1 MVFLS
6 LAVEAAENVGRQ
18 AAVGNNTADGCH
30 AFQVPLTV
38 VLTVHQFQDTA
49 ASALHGQ
56 VDVAAH
62 VGLFGNDVQRLV
74 AHVLGVRGGEADAHA
89 GRGLCHGAQQLREVD
104 HRAVGPLEAVGVDV
118 LPQQGDF
125 LVAACLEVGHLAQD
139 ALHVAAA
146 LAATGIG
153 HDAVGAEVIAPAHDG
168 HEARNVV
175 AAHARRHHVAIGLGG
190 RQFHIDGLLPGFGGG
205 NEVGQGEVGV
215 GTCHQVHAVVGDEV
229 VLHALGHTAHH
240 AHQQVRTLLL
250 ERLEKVEAVEYLL
263 LGVVADGAG
272 IHKHGVGLVERRGRA
287 VARHL
292 HDGGNDFTVGHVHL
306 AAVGFDEQ
314 LLVVT
319 GSCRFKVCFCFFL
332 HKCIYVKF
340 KLRTRRAAL
349 QRYTF
354 RRNFRAE
361 GPKRYQSA
369 RETEAPREGVP
380 RPNATIR
387 LPSFGGNG
395 GAQRTGWWDA
405 YHYVYQVLISFSTTF
420 LHRVLPLPDGGGFR
434 ILLS

>member
-74 AHVLGVRGGEADAHA
+74 AHVLGMRSGEADAHA
-89 GRGLCHGAQQLREVD
+89 GRSLCHGTEQLGEGYNRS
-104 HRAVGPLEAVGVDV
+104 VGPLKAVGVYV
-118 LPQQGDF
+118 LPQQGHF
-125 LVAACLEVGHLAQD
+125 LVTACLKVGHLAQD

-146 LAATGIG
+146 FTATGIG
-153 HDAVGAEVIAPAHDG
+153 HDAIGTEVVAPAHDG

-175 AAHARRHHVAIGLGG
+175 AADARGHHVAVGLGS
-190 RQFHIDGLLPGFGGG
+190 RQLYVDGLLAGFGRG
-205 NEVGQGEVGV
+205 NEVGQGEVSI
-215 GTCHQVHAVVGDEV
+215 GTRHQVHTVIGDEV
-229 VLHALGHTAHH
+229 ILDAFGHTAHY

-250 ERLEKVEAVEYLL
+250 ERLEEVQPVEDFL

-272 IHKHGVGLVERRGRA
+272 VHKHGIGLVERCGGT
-287 VARHL
+287 VSGHL

-314 LLVVT
+314 LLVAI

-332 HKCIYVKF
+332 YHKKCILGWLSSLYRYCIAV
-340 KLRTRRAAL
+340 

-354 RRNFRAE
+354 RRKFRPAWR
-361 GPKRYQSA
+361 KRYYFGPASGSRNIRRTNRTISVTGDYTPVPAYLKRPFLVTGCKQTSN
-369 RETEAPREGVP
+369 RSEANFQQV
-380 RPNATIR
+380 TSK
-387 LPSFGGNG
+387 LP
-395 GAQRTGWWDA
+395 TG
-405 YHYVYQVLISFSTTF
+405 
-420 LHRVLPLPDGGGFR
+420 
-434 ILLS
+434 